1 MPVAWSIDHV
11 PSLFVNPV
19 PQVFGVA
26 DVFTK
31 QVAVTPVVASPVPV
45 ARPESPVIVVKEIVP
60 PGRTDLVSGDAV
72 GAVGG
77 STVGVIV
84 EFAVRFKVSVA

>member
-1 MPVAWSIDHV
+1 M
-11 PSLFVNPV
+11 
-19 PQVFGVA
+19 
-26 DVFTK
+26 
-31 QVAVTPVVASPVPV
+31 
-45 ARPESPVIVVKEIVP
+45 VVKEIVP

-84 EFAVRFKVSVA
+84 EFAVRFNVSEA

>member
-1 MPVAWSIDHV
+1 M
-11 PSLFVNPV
+11 
-19 PQVFGVA
+19 PQVFGVT

-31 QVAVTPVVASPVPV
+31 QVAVAPAVASPVPV